1 MPQQVTQH
9 GTFVSYLY
17 PMILHDYLRHL
28 PLTVIS
34 TGVTNEQLGVAYVAA
49 TTASVGTALGFNRMI
64 ASRPAL
70 AAGIVGRLVPLVA
83 VAAANCVNIPLMVR
97 HRPVTALLKN
107 SHVISNLLF
116 STIKRG
122 LHLRLNILPLSYTFS
137 VSKKS

>member
-1 MPQQVTQH
+1 MPQQVIQH
-9 GTFVSYLY
+9 VKFVSF
-17 PMILHDYLRHL
+17 LHSIQRFDYSQNLL
-28 PLTVIS
+28 FTTIT

-97 HRPVTALLKN
+97 HHDFTVLQRSSYVFFDLIAVT
-107 SHVISNLLF
+107 I
-116 STIKRG
+116 RR
-122 LHLRLNILPLSYTFS
+122 RLNLI
-137 VSKKS
+137 